1 MDILSRSIPQT
12 VRNPWVC
19 ETVTHSLIEKDSR
32 GARACYRNS
41 SRNTCRAPRMNPR
54 NRRVVHR
61 NPLIKRPKRR
71 MDSCVILLIPMFLAG
86 RGLFDSWASQSAFN
100 QERERKSVEGS
111 TGIKKH
117 FGNADAIKTDPRKWI
132 PMCFQET
139 SRTVSRWENSLGVE
153 LTFLVLFPF
162 LWPRISCPPVN

>member
-71 MDSCVILLIPMFLAG
+71 MDSCVILLILAAL
-86 RGLFDSWASQSAFN
+86 R
-100 QERERKSVEGS
+100 
-111 TGIKKH
+111 
-117 FGNADAIKTDPRKWI
+117 
-132 PMCFQET
+132 C
-139 SRTVSRWENSLGVE
+139 
-153 LTFLVLFPF
+153 FPF
-162 LWPRISCPPVN
+162 LFLIHRLPESKRSPVNRGTGKRWPVQRKKTKIFHWPSLCSTCKWLSFPEPGRSWIVGELSFYWFLSTNYSVIFWPGW